1 MKRIL
6 SAFLLISI
14 FISISGQE
22 EKKIII
28 LHTNDLH
35 SRLNGFSPESAYS
48 PLIADNDKTTGGFS
62 RIAAILKTEKNT
74 SPGITLTIDAGDFL
88 EGTLFHALEAKTGF
102 QLPLMKKMGYDLVCL
117 GNHEFDLGPEK
128 LAEIISQSSKRGEIP
143 AILLGNAVFN
153 ENDPGDD
160 ALEELYPANSVS
172 RKLIIDRDGLR
183 IGVFSLLGNDAVD
196 VSPLAK
202 PVKFSKQ
209 FAFAREMV
217 KELKQEE
224 CDIIICV
231 SHSGVSK
238 DENGRWGGDDVEL
251 AESVKGIDVII
262 SGHTHT
268 KLGKPI
274 VINGIPIVQT
284 GEYGQNVGRLAL
296 TWSNGKLKIDD
307 YSLIPVDDHIQ
318 GDEDIEKM
326 IEEQQN
332 LVTEEILSPIGIKY
346 FDPVAETDF
355 QLECNINGD
364 FKASNLGPM
373 IADAI
378 HYYVNKHSVEGC
390 DVSLVAVGV
399 IRDRIVPGVLSS
411 PDIFSVMSL
420 GSGSDNIPGYPLA
433 RLYVTGRELKNIL
446 EILQVAYKS
455 SPDNYCFYSGLRVEY
470 DPAKRLL
477 KKIKKIDIICNP
489 DSYREADGTIK
500 KVDFSKNN
508 QTLYSLTA
516 NSYMLEFI
524 GIIKKMSFGL
534 INVVPKDASGN
545 PVIDVKKSLI
555 DINEGLQGIQE
566 GKEWLALMEFLSS
579 MKDTDNDGIPDID
592 NKYSVPVKTF
602 FPVKQ

>member
-6 SAFLLISI
+6 SALLLVSI
-14 FISISGQE
+14 FVSISGQE
-22 EKKIII
+22 EKKIVI

-35 SRLNGFSPESAYS
+35 SRLNGFSPESDYS
-48 PLIADNDKTTGGFS
+48 PLITENDKTTGGFS
-62 RIAAILKTEKNT
+62 RIAAILEKEKNA

-88 EGTLFHALEAKTGF
+88 EGTLFHAIEFKTGF
-102 QLPLMKKMGYDLVCL
+102 QLRLMKKMGYDLVCL
-117 GNHEFDLGPEK
+117 GNHEFNLGPEK
-128 LAEIISQSSKRGEIP
+128 LAEILSRSSKGGEIP
-143 AILLGNAVFN
+143 AVLLGNAVLN
-153 ENDPGDD
+153 DTDPGDD
-160 ALEELYPANSVS
+160 ALEELYAANTVS
-172 RKLIIDRDGLR
+172 RKVIIDRDDLK
-183 IGVFSLLGNDAVD
+183 IGVFSLLGKNAVD
-196 VSPLAK
+196 VTPLAK
-202 PVKFSKQ
+202 PIKFSKQ
-209 FAFAREMV
+209 FSFARKMV
-217 KELKQEE
+217 EELKKEQ
-224 CDIIICV
+224 CDMIICV

-238 DENGRWGGDDVEL
+238 DENGRWAGEDVEL
-251 AESVKGIDVII
+251 AESVKGINIII

-268 KLGKPI
+268 KLSKPI

-284 GEYGQNVGRLAL
+284 GEYGQNVGRLAM
-296 TWSNGKLKIDD
+296 TWSDGKLKIDD
-307 YSLIPVDDHIQ
+307 YSLIPVDDNIQ
-318 GDEDIEKM
+318 GDDDIEKM
-326 IEEQQN
+326 VEEQQN
-332 LVTEEILSPIGIKY
+332 LVTEEILSPLGIKY

-378 HYYVNKHSVEGC
+378 HYYVNKHSTEGC

-399 IRDRIVPGVLSS
+399 IRDRIVPGVLSA

-433 RLYVTGRELKNIL
+433 RLYVTGKELKNIL

-477 KKIKKIDIICNP
+477 KKIKKIDIIL
-489 DSYREADGTIK
+489 SDGTIK

-508 QTLYSLTA
+508 NTLYSLTA

-545 PVIDVKKSLI
+545 PVTDMKNSVI
-555 DINEGLQGIQE
+555 DITEGLQGTQE

-579 MKDTDNDGIPDID
+579 MKDTDNNGIPDID
-592 NKYSVPVKTF
+592 KKYSVPVQTF
-602 FPVKQ
+602 FKVNK